1 MLDPHDGDLLPP
13 RLRDEGA
20 DVRDDGVALV
30 GSLDD
35 ALLHVDHEQ
44 RGVGAMVERRHA
56 PGKVNSLDT
65 AGERLYSSLRT
76 MPGRPISTRRRA
88 EATRDVEL
96 TLTEYAILGLLGHLD
111 EPISGYDL
119 RKVVDR
125 SIGFIWQ
132 PSKTQLYAVLRRLV
146 GRGLASERRVRQ
158 RRRPDKTLFAVTPA
172 GRACVHTWLSR
183 DENQPDPDRSVLVLK
198 LFFGAQADGDALV
211 RQLVAFRDAYAA
223 RLSLYESKWRDD
235 SPEERAATDRFTRMT
250 LRYGIARARA
260 AVRWANATLE
270 ELQG

>member
-1 MLDPHDGDLLPP
+1 M
-13 RLRDEGA
+13 
-20 DVRDDGVALV
+20 
-30 GSLDD
+30 
-35 ALLHVDHEQ
+35 
-44 RGVGAMVERRHA
+44 
-56 PGKVNSLDT
+56 T
-65 AGERLYSSLRT
+65 
-76 MPGRPISTRRRA
+76 GRPISTRHRA
-88 EATRDVEL
+88 EATRNVEL

-146 GRGLASERRVRQ
+146 DHGLASERRVRQ
-158 RRRPDKTLFAVTPA
+158 RRRPDKTLFAVTAA

-235 SPEERAATDRFTRMT
+235 SPEERAGSDRFTRMT